1 MLETLFNWRR
11 VTSELALHAIS
22 SAFSCATLSATLSAT
37 SCALIISVTT
47 HPAAAAATTP
57 SLAQI
62 DDCNSMLE
70 VPDCLAL
77 RFERAETD
85 IAALLKQTEQGGDS
99 KVVSAML
106 KSQQA
111 WLRYR
116 ESHCGLEAA
125 IEGATGANAEDARE
139 LAEHSCRTRMSEAR
153 SEEVR
158 GIIPLP
164 AFSPQAAAKNAARN
178 AR

>member
-22 SAFSCATLSATLSAT
+22 SAFSRATLSATLSAT
-37 SCALIISVTT
+37 SCALIIAVTT
-47 HPAAAAATTP
+47 HPAAATTP

-70 VPDCLAL
+70 VRDCLAL

-85 IAALLKQTEQGGDS
+85 IAALLKQAEQGGDS

-125 IEGATGANAEDARE
+125 IEGATGANAEDARD

-164 AFSPQAAAKNAARN
+164 AFSPQAAAKNAAHN